1 MHSALFR
8 IIIGVVIS
16 VLLVGST
23 LTGRAA
29 AEPPQSTGAIE
40 FKDEK
45 YMLMEV
51 PQLKAAAEAGDFRAM
66 KRLIAMLE
74 TSGSTQEEKKWR
86 KRFEETAPAAAENG
100 DIDAAYALYEH
111 RIKYTSGEDGEPLS
125 KQERMV
131 HVLPLA
137 AAGSD
142 QAMYDMAK
150 DLLDPSKQPQ
160 EVIRY
165 YEMAYENGHA
175 GAAYELGMMYS
186 QTWFPRHD
194 YVKAMK
200 WMEKAAQGKF
210 YRYWAANDLAHTY
223 AVGKNGVPVDDVKAA
238 FYREIHAQTGAPL
251 SMVLTGLNY
260 AKGIGVPVNAQ
271 VAAEWFKAAGVSNA
285 EGAMNFLKTEPV
297 YWADLI
303 AKYSAY

>member
-1 MHSALFR
+1 MHSAVFR

-16 VLLVGST
+16 VLLLSAAIA
-23 LTGRAA
+23 GRAA
-29 AEPPQSTGAIE
+29 AEPPQSAGAIE

-74 TSGSTQEEKKWR
+74 TSGSAQEEKKWR
-86 KRFEETAPAAAENG
+86 KRFEETAPAAAEMG

-111 RIKYTSGEDGEPLS
+111 KIKYTSSADGEPLS

-150 DLLDPSKQPQ
+150 DLLDPAKQPQ

-175 GAAYELGMMYS
+175 GAAFELGMMYS

-194 YVKAMK
+194 YVKAMN

-210 YRYWAANDLAHTY
+210 YRYWAANALAHTY
-223 AVGKNGVPVDDVKAA
+223 AVGKNGVPVDDEKAA
-238 FYREIHAQTGAPL
+238 YYTEIHAQTGAPL
-251 SMVLTGLNY
+251 SMVLTGLHY
-260 AKGIGVPVNAQ
+260 AKGIGVPANAQ
-271 VAAEWFKAAGVSNA
+271 EAAKWFNAAGVGNA
-285 EGAMNFLKTEPV
+285 EGAMNFLKKEPV

>member
-1 MHSALFR
+1 MHFALVR
-8 IIIGVVIS
+8 IILAGVMS
-16 VLLVGST
+16 VLLLSSAF
-23 LTGRAA
+23 TGRAA
-29 AEPPQSTGAIE
+29 AEPSQSSGTIE

-51 PQLKAAAEAGDFRAM
+51 PQLEAAAEAGDFRAM
-66 KRLIAMLE
+66 KRLIAVLE

-111 RIKYTSGEDGEPLS
+111 RIKYTSGADGEPLS
-125 KQERMV
+125 KQDRMV

-165 YEMAYENGHA
+165 YEMAYANGHA

-194 YVKAMK
+194 YVQAMN
-200 WMEKAAQGKF
+200 WMEKAAEGKF
-210 YRYWAANDLAHTY
+210 YRYWAANSLAHTY
-223 AVGKNGVPVDDVKAA
+223 AVGANGVEVNDEKAA
-238 FYREIHAQTGAPL
+238 YYYQIHAETGAPL

-260 AKGIGVPVNAQ
+260 AKGIGVPANAQ
-271 VAAEWFKAAGVSNA
+271 EATKWFKAAGVDNA
-285 EGAMNFLKTEPV
+285 EGAMKFLKQEPK

-303 AKYSAY
+303 EKYSAY